1 MFNDKDPKFFSPADK
16 ARIIEFVLKRERFDR
31 ERFSEEKGDPFAF
44 GSIFCYFH
52 TTKSNMKQRREIGT
66 APPYSRFFKTFILFS
81 FSGIQFISNTCP

>member
-44 GSIFCYFH
+44 GSIFFA
-52 TTKSNMKQRREIGT
+52 I
-66 APPYSRFFKTFILFS
+66 FILQIIRGVRANKIKYEAKMRNRNS
-81 FSGIQFISNTCP
+81 SSLL